1 MLVLHRTAQRP
12 EFTLEDVRFVEA
24 VANVLASALDRAHAE
39 ADRGAARCTT
49 R

>member
-1 MLVLHRTAQRP
+1 M
-12 EFTLEDVRFVEA
+12 RFVEA

-39 ADRGAARCTT
+39 AELRAARCTI